1 MSGVYNVRMPTDARI
16 ATLIE
21 KAVEAGIPQETLV
34 GMLTARGWPER
45 EIYDALAEHYERVTG
60 VEIPQRAAAGASAK
74 EAFLYLLAFATLATW
89 TISYGYL
96 ASTLIDRW
104 LRDPLFSGNQAYDA
118 YLIPSGLAAI
128 LVAYPLYML
137 ISWLIARDLSANPER
152 QESGVRKWL
161 TYLALVVAAG
171 VFMGDLITALTYLLR
186 GELTSRFVAKF
197 FVVLLLS
204 GGVFFYY
211 FSGLRKSEEAG
222 IRRTR
227 NRIMAAISAAGVV
240 ILTMCGFSQL
250 GPPRTQRLVRADN
263 QRVQQLA
270 ELSNRINGYWNTHG
284 SKLPN
289 SLNDL
294 PGRVMADPVTHAS
307 YEYLAGQG
315 SQYSLCATFTRNSD
329 GGEDSSAAAGTDV
342 WVHPA
347 GHYCYRLS
355 ASMYMPAPY
364 FPSE

>member
-1 MSGVYNVRMPTDARI
+1 M

-21 KAVEAGIPQETLV
+21 KALEAGIPQTTLV

-60 VEIPQRAAAGASAK
+60 VEIPQRAPAGASAK
-74 EAFLYLLAFATLATW
+74 EAFLYLLAFSTLATW

-104 LRDPLFSGNQAYDA
+104 LRDPLFTGYQAAFDT

-137 ISWLIARDLSANPER
+137 ISWLIARELSANPER

-186 GELTSRFVAKF
+186 GEVTSRFVAKF
-197 FVVLLLS
+197 LVVLLLS

-211 FSGLRKSEEAG
+211 FSGLRKSEEADV
-222 IRRTR
+222 RRTR
-227 NRIMAAISAAGVV
+227 NRVMAAVSAVCVV
-240 ILTMCGFSQL
+240 LLTICGFSQL
-250 GPPRTQRLVRADN
+250 GPPRTQRSMRADH
-263 QRVQQLA
+263 QRVQQMA
-270 ELSNRINGYWNTHG
+270 ELSNRINGYWNAHG
-284 SKLPN
+284 SQLPG

-294 PGRVMADPVTHAS
+294 PGRVVTDPVTHAP
-307 YEYLAGQG
+307 YEYVAGQG
-315 SQYSLCATFTRNSD
+315 SEYSLCATFKRNSD
-329 GGEDSSAAAGTDV
+329 GGDDASAAAGADV

-347 GHYCYRLS
+347 GHYCFRLS
-355 ASMYMPAPY
+355 ATTYTPAPY